1 VAKEE
6 KTFYELRKNIED
18 AERRIKNLS
27 EEEERLKKNITH
39 LESYF
44 EILSKSRGM
53 NWNGI
58 SFC

>member
-6 KTFYELRKNIED
+6 KTFYELRKNIDD

>member
-53 NWNGI
+53 NWNGF
-58 SFC
+58 SF